1 MISTIISNNDSF
13 STVIQMFFNDSSSP
27 LLSKSVD
34 VIKFFGNKN
43 NNVEKNVSESC
54 DSKRRVEQS
63 RL

>member
-13 STVIQMFFNDSSSP
+13 SPVIQMFFNDSSSL

-34 VIKFFGNKN
+34 VIKFFRNKN